1 MRMKKRSDDLIISEI
16 LGICERGAR
25 KTRIVYQANLNSTT
39 VNRYL
44 ECLLETG
51 MIEQSSCGSSYI
63 YKTTIKGNELK
74 SRICRL
80 QSEMDELRTNMLNA
94 EA

>member
-1 MRMKKRSDDLIISEI
+1 MRTKKRSDDLIISQI
-16 LGICERGAR
+16 LDICKSGSR

-51 MIEQSSCGSSYI
+51 MIEQSVSGSSYM
-63 YKTTIKGNELK
+63 YKTTVKGAELK
-74 SRICRL
+74 DRLSRL
-80 QSEMDELRTNMLNA
+80 QMEMDKLRTNLLSA
-94 EA
+94 IA